1 MQNTHISLNIHDK
14 DKALDWVTAL
24 SPVLLMACVYYGW
37 EPLLLTLTG
46 AAGYLA
52 ATLLLEW
59 AGVSTRSVPAALM
72 SGAVMALC
80 LPAATPIWV
89 TALGGLLAAAV
100 AALPQLYGR
109 FWQDARPLL
118 CPPLV
123 GYLAVRLIFPAYTT
137 TFAMPT
143 QWATDTVAGATPLTT
158 LGEPMNPE
166 TLTRMLL
173 GVRPAAL
180 GEGCV
185 PVILL
190 AALYLLCRRRLRLI
204 APATML
210 ATVALLSWMV
220 WGNPLGGLV
229 CGGTLLAALLLADRT
244 FAPEAYGPQAVAGIV
259 AGGLTVLL
267 RATTATDG
275 TAVGVLVA
283 CLLSPL
289 YPTLLRWLAVA
300 LRWLWAWLRR
310 YVPIAA
316 AWTWR
321 MLKTYVPIAA
331 RWVWRV
337 LTVHIPR
344 FCGWIAAVVGRIFGK
359 IKNKG

>member
-1 MQNTHISLNIHDK
+1 MQETHVSLNIHDK

-24 SPVLLMACVYYGW
+24 SPVMLMAVVYYGW
-37 EPLLLTLTG
+37 APLLLALTG

-59 AGVSTRSVPAALM
+59 ARVSTRSTPAAVM
-72 SGAVMALC
+72 SGMVMALC

-89 TALGGLLAAAV
+89 TALGGLISAAV
-100 AALPQLYGR
+100 ATLPHLYGR
-109 FWQDARPLL
+109 FWKNARPLL

-123 GYLAVRLIFPAYTT
+123 GYLAARLIFPAYTT
-137 TFAMPT
+137 TFEMPT
-143 QWATDTVAGATPLTT
+143 QWATDAVAGATPLAA
-158 LGEPMNPE
+158 LGEPMNSE
-166 TLTRMLL
+166 TFIRMLL

-180 GEGCV
+180 GEGCI

-210 ATVALLSWMV
+210 ATVAMLSWMV
-220 WGNPLGGLV
+220 WGDPLGGLV
-229 CGGTLLAALLLADRT
+229 YGGTVLAALLLADRT
-244 FAPEAYGPQAVAGIV
+244 FAPDAYGPQAVAGIV
-259 AGGLTVLL
+259 AGGLTVLM
-267 RATTATDG
+267 RATTTTDG
-275 TAVGVLVA
+275 TAVGVLAA

-289 YPTLLRWLAVA
+289 YPYLLRYLAVA
-300 LRWLWAWLRR
+300 LKWLWAWLCK

-321 MLKTYVPIAA
+321 MLKTYVPIVAE
-331 RWVWRV
+331 WVWRL

-344 FCGWIAAVVGRIFGK
+344 FCRWLATIFQRFFAK
-359 IKNKG
+359 IKK

>member
-1 MQNTHISLNIHDK
+1 MRETQTSLNIHDK

-24 SPVLLMACVYYGW
+24 SPLLLMAVVFYGW
-37 EPLLLTLTG
+37 SPVLLTLTG

-59 AGVSTRSVPAALM
+59 AGVGTRSVPAALM

-89 TALGGLLAAAV
+89 TALGGIVAAAV
-100 AALPQLYGR
+100 AVLPHLYGR
-109 FWQDARPLL
+109 FWRNARPLL

-123 GYLAVRLIFPAYTT
+123 GYLAVRLIFAEYTT
-137 TFAMPT
+137 TFDLPV
-143 QWATDTVAGATPLTT
+143 QWAADTVAGATPLAT
-158 LGEPMNPE
+158 LGEPMNLE

-180 GEGCV
+180 GEGCI

-190 AALYLLCRRRLRLI
+190 AALYLLLRRRLRLI

-220 WGNPLGGLV
+220 WDDPLGGLIF
-229 CGGTLLAALLLADRT
+229 GGTLLAALLLADRT

-275 TAVGVLVA
+275 TAVGVLAA

-289 YPTLLRWLAVA
+289 YPALLHWLGVA
-300 LRWLWAWLRR
+300 LKWLWRVLRK
-310 YVPIAA
+310 YVPIIA
-316 AWTWR
+316 AWVWK
-321 MLKTYVPIAA
+321 MLKIYVPIIA
-331 RWVWRV
+331 RWVWRL

-344 FCGWIAAVVGRIFGK
+344 FCRWFVAGIRRIFAK
-359 IKNKG
+359 IKK